1 MDNPDLR
8 IMVLMSAI
16 LNLLFVGLLTL
27 SSLHSGT
34 IRGMRHW
41 ALASLL
47 NGLVFGL
54 GLAITQKTGFYWV
67 SLIMPIAFIS
77 VVFLQLKG
85 IKAFK
90 EEDSSWLIP
99 WLFWGFI
106 VIGNILLVIFYPHIK
121 IRIIFNSLCYS
132 IVNFMCAR
140 ALLIRIASPLCTAY
154 WFTGCMFIVQSAFG
168 FFRGVRFIFSTVNEQ
183 EVFIDFHINSFIL
196 VLTTCSQLCLFFGFI
211 LMLNYRLASD
221 LKALAS
227 TDGLTGALNRRS
239 LEHEAGIFESL
250 FTRTG
255 DSLTVIL
262 LDIDHFKLLNDN
274 YGHAMGDTV
283 LKQLPTV
290 AKAIIREYDCFA
302 RYGGEEFCIL
312 LPSTTESEAL
322 LIAERLRLAYAA
334 TFQAIDHHQIH
345 STISIGVADSAQVG
359 LTFAALSKAADQAM
373 YRAKQGGRNR
383 VIGYSALG
391 NQNRGQP
398 VNFDS

>member
-1 MDNPDLR
+1 MKSLDIR
-8 IMVLMSAI
+8 TMMVMVSI
-16 LNLLFVGLLTL
+16 LSFLFSGLLTL
-27 SSLHSGT
+27 ASLQAGT

-41 ALASLL
+41 ALAS
-47 NGLVFGL
+47 FFTCFAL
-54 GLAITQKTGFYWV
+54 GLAITQPTAQIQSWMVVIGATLLFASGF
-67 SLIMPIAFIS
+67 FQ
-77 VVFLQLKG
+77 FHG

-90 EEDSSWLIP
+90 GERGNWLISGVLMGVAAIINT
-99 WLFWGFI
+99 W
-106 VIGNILLVIFYPHIK
+106 LVIIHPDINA
-121 IRIIFNSLCYS
+121 RIIFNSIGYS
-132 IVNFMCAR
+132 TLNLLCAR
-140 ALLIRIASPLCTAY
+140 ALLIRIQAPQRTAY
-154 WFTGCMFIVQSAFG
+154 WFTGSIFVLQSL
-168 FFRGVRFIFSTVNEQ
+168 FFAIRAIIFIFTHPGGFNLYGN
-183 EVFIDFHINSFIL
+183 FLINPATFLMSGC
-196 VLTTCSQLCLFFGFI
+196 TQLCLTFGFI

-221 LKALAS
+221 LKDLAS
-227 TDGLTGALNRRS
+227 TDALTGALNRRS
-239 LEHEAGIFESL
+239 LEHEAASFESL
-250 FTRTG
+250 FTRTR
-255 DSLTVIL
+255 DSLTVVL

-290 AKAIIREYDCFA
+290 AKTIIREYDCFA

-334 TFQAIDHHQIH
+334 TFQAIDHQNIH